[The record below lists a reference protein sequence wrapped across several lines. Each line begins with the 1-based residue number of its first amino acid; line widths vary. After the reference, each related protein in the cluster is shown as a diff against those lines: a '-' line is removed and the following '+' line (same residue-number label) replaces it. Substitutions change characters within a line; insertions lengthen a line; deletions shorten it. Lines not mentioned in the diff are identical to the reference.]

1 MFIGITG
8 PRFAGKHTVA
18 KWLVSGH
25 GFTLLSLRK
34 DNYCEHYHI
43 HHSQHQE
50 LNQGLDALEF
60 ESPEELLQY
69 VTKKYSENFV
79 TCDIHSSYILEI
91 YRKRPFFLL
100 FAVDGPVTI
109 RYLRCIA
116 RCREENHPEPTLE
129 EFIIENDS
137 QLFKAVAPSNEFA
150 ESFISNQ
157 SDSDQEEEG
166 EGEEEGGGGGG
177 GERIQKN
184 SSKPEKRHQIRKFE
198 QIPVYNIMTMADLTI
213 VNSYLTFQPFF
224 VYLHKLEITNPE
236 RLRPSWDTY
245 FMHLSDLAALRSN
258 CMKRRVGCILVK
270 DFRVIATGYN
280 GTARGLKNCN
290 QGGCDRCNDA
300 VPSGT
305 GLDKCLCLHAE
316 ENALLEAGKE
326 RVGKGCILY
335 CNTCPCLGCSVKL
348 IQVGVEEV
356 VYKNSYNMDEITAR
370 LLKEAGVKL
379 RQHAPPNRRL
389 QLQKN
394 E

>member
-8 PRFAGKHTVA
+8 PRFAGKNTVA

-34 DNYCEHYHI
+34 DNYYENYHN
-43 HHSQHQE
+43 HHSQH
-50 LNQGLDALEF
+50 QGLDALEF

-79 TCDIHSSYILEI
+79 TCDIRSSYILEV

-100 FAVDGPVTI
+100 LAVD
-109 RYLRCIA
+109 
-116 RCREENHPEPTLE
+116 EENHPEPPLE
-129 EFIIENDS
+129 EFLIENDS

-157 SDSDQEEEG
+157 SDSDQEE
-166 EGEEEGGGGGG
+166 GGR
-177 GERIQKN
+177 ERIQKN
-184 SSKPEKRHQIRKFE
+184 SSKSEKMNQIRKFE

-213 VNSYLTFQPFF
+213 VNSYLTFQPLF

-300 VPSGT
+300 VPSGA

-326 RVGKGCILY
+326 RVGKGSILY

-370 LLKEAGVKL
+370 LLKEAGIKL